1 MSVLYVVATP
11 IGNLKDLS
19 FRALEVL
26 QQVDW
31 IAVED
36 TRVSSKLLSHYG
48 IKKPLI
54 PYHQYNEEKRLNY
67 LISLLQKGDSIAL
80 ISDAGTPLISD
91 PGYKL
96 VVKLQI
102 LGIKVIAVPGP
113 SAVISALSISGL
125 PTDRFIFEGFLP
137 VKHGEKISHLSS
149 IKDEVRT
156 MIFFEAPHRLYST
169 LTALAE
175 VFSVE
180 RSATLVKEITK
191 IHETVIRGN
200 LNELLSWVDTQEKVL
215 GEFVIVVS
223 GKKATEF
230 NIEDK
235 IEKLLIPLLKEVSL
249 KTAVELVQ
257 TITGA
262 ERNLTYKLANILKNK
277 Q

>member
-36 TRVSSKLLSHYG
+36 TRVSSKLLNHYG

-54 PYHQYNEEKRLNY
+54 PYHQYNEERRLDY
-67 LISLLQKGDSIAL
+67 LINLLRKGDSVAL

-96 VVKLQI
+96 VANLQM
-102 LGIKVIAVPGP
+102 LGIKVIAIPGP
-113 SAVISALSISGL
+113 SAVVSALSISGL
-125 PTDRFIFEGFLP
+125 PTDRFVFEGFLP
-137 VKHGEKISHLSS
+137 IKKREKINYLLS

-156 MIFFEAPHRLYST
+156 MVFFEAPHRLRDT
-169 LTALAE
+169 LTALIE
-175 VFSVE
+175 VFSSNRNAV
-180 RSATLVKEITK
+180 LVKEITK
-191 IHETVIRGN
+191 IHEAVIKGS
-200 LNELLSWVDTQEKVL
+200 LNELLNWADDQGRIL
-215 GEFVIVVS
+215 GEFVVVVS
-223 GKKATEF
+223 GKKQIDI
-230 NIEDK
+230 NLEDK
-235 IEKLLIPLLKEVSL
+235 IKSLLEPLLKEVSL

-257 TITGA
+257 IITNA
-262 ERNLTYKLANILKNK
+262 ERNLIYRLANILKNR
-277 Q
+277 